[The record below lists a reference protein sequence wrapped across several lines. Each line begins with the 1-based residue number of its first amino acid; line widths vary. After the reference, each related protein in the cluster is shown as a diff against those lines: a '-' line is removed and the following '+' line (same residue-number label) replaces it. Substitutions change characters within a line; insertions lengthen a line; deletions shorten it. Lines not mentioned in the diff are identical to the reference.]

1 MEDVNGM
8 KLKYVLHQ
16 QVLLKD
22 KLILNDILVMDFVVL
37 KVLIGMKMK
46 KNVFICKILIVYNQ
60 KMVLI
65 VMSVLLDTLHN
76 KHIYSN
82 ISEHLLIIVKM
93 TALRIYNNFLVISVF
108 QINQKIQKVC
118 KIIMNLEK
126 FLKIVNYYQKIMM
139 NVINVKMDINKYKVD
154 VVKEIKQ
161 QLIINVKIYQKYQ
174 IIVQIL
180 IFSIEKLKIVKMDI
194 I

>member
-108 QINQKIQKVC
+108 LINQKIQKVC